1 MHLQTAELVTAARA
15 GRSLIYAV
23 NFAVMDGLMG
33 LSAGNCC
40 IGVAGE
46 SCDAAGCA
54 ADETKIEETSL

>member
-1 MHLQTAELVTAARA
+1 
-15 GRSLIYAV
+15 
-23 NFAVMDGLMG
+23 MDGLMAY
-33 LSAGNCC
+33 LQENCC